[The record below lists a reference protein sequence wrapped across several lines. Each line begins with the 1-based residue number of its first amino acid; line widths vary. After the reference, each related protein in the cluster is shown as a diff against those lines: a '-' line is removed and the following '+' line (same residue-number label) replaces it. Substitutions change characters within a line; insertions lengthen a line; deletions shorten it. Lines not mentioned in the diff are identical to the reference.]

1 MNWFEILVLII
12 IVYYTWA
19 GFKSGFIRTLGGFFG
34 FLIGIFFAARYFE
47 PIAST
52 WQWLFFGSEL
62 FAKFFIFVFLFVII
76 GKLFK
81 LLTYILDKAFN
92 LLRFI
97 PFTKLLNKLAG
108 AIFGL
113 LEGSLIVGL
122 VLYFIVR
129 FPFSESLLLRIE
141 NSQLLKQLLKFAEIL
156 TPLLPEAIAKMKVLI
171 NL

>member
-1 MNWFEILVLII
+1 MSFLEII
-12 IVYYTWA
+12 IIAVILYYTWA
-19 GFKSGFIRTLGGFFG
+19 GFKSGFIRTLGGLVG
-34 FLIGIFFAARYFE
+34 FLVGIFFASRYFE

-62 FAKFFIFVFLFVII
+62 FAKFFVFVFLFVLT

-81 LLTYILDKAFN
+81 LVTFILDRAFN

-97 PFTKLLNKLAG
+97 PFTKSLNKIAG
-108 AIFGL
+108 AVFGL

-122 VLYFIVR
+122 ALYFMVR
-129 FPFSESLLLRIE
+129 FPFNESWLLRIE
-141 NSQLLKQLLKFAEIL
+141 NSQLLKQLVKFAEIL
-156 TPLLPEAIAKMKVLI
+156 TPLIPEAITKMKILI